1 MGRSKSYLRQS
12 RREKIGSK
20 LGSYYQTRGE
30 IRCASGD
37 HTSGLVDL
45 ARSIRSQSAVNSP
58 NHPWVARARAVA
70 GLCALALGNRKEA
83 ETFASEARRAFV
95 AQPRVS
101 PYFKEPLKRLEK
113 QLGVEG
119 DLAIGLDD

>member
-1 MGRSKSYLRQS
+1 MGHSKSYLRQS
-12 RREKIGSK
+12 RRDEDWDRERV
-20 LGSYYQTRGE
+20 LQDRGE
-30 IRCASGD
+30 LRCASGD

-45 ARSIRSQSAVNSP
+45 TRSIRSQSAVSSP

-83 ETFASEARRAFV
+83 EAFASEARRAFV

-101 PYFKEPLKRLEK
+101 PYFEEPLKRLEQ
-113 QLGVEG
+113 QLGSK
-119 DLAIGLDD
+119 AI